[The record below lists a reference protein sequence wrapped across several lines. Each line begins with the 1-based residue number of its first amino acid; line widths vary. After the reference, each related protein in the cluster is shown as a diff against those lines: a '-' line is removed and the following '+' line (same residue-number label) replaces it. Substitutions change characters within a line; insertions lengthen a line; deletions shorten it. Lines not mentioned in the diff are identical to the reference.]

1 MTDPFGGFTE
11 EALVAYQKA
20 LAEQTGSD
28 FAEGD
33 SYDFTTCIRPDG
45 SAYGTGG
52 KCRKGTEGEA
62 KKKEPKGEPKGK
74 AKEAVPA
81 PTGKVPSLSA
91 KPNTAMGK
99 LMKDDYLNSIQI
111 DEDMK
116 KDIIGAVKE
125 ARKREKKVDTESTG
139 IPMKTIVRELVQ
151 TARKKVLDWEDN
163 KSDDAYFFNGVD
175 LYEQWRKKYA
185 NNKR

>member
-1 MTDPFGGFTE
+1 MADPFGGFTE
-11 EALVAYQKA
+11 EALAAYQKA
-20 LAEQTGSD
+20 LDEK
-28 FAEGD
+28 EGVEFSEKD
-33 SYDFTTCIRPDG
+33 TYDFTTCIRPDG
-45 SAYGTGG
+45 SAYGTAG

-74 AKEAVPA
+74 SKEAVPA

-125 ARKREKKVDTESTG
+125 ARKREKKVDTESTD

>member
-1 MTDPFGGFTE
+1 MADPFGGFTE
-11 EALVAYQKA
+11 EALAAYQKA
-20 LAEQTGSD
+20 LDEK
-28 FAEGD
+28 EGVEFSEKD
-33 SYDFTTCIRPDG
+33 TYDFTTCIRPDG
-45 SAYGTGG
+45 SAYGTAG

-74 AKEAVPA
+74 SKEAVPA

-125 ARKREKKVDTESTG
+125 ARKREKKGDSDATD

-163 KSDDAYFFNGVD
+163 KSDDAYFFNGID

-185 NNKR
+185 YNKR